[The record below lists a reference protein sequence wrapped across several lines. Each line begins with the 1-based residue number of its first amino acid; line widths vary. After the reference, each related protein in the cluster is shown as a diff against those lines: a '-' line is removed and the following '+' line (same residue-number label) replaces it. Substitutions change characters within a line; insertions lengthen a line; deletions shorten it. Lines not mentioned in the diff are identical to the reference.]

1 MTFLK
6 DLSVLILSVVLT
18 GSQVGNIHFLIKKE
32 KSLEAEKLFH
42 FCDRN
47 YRQEFNIIVERQLC
61 GNSR

>member
-18 GSQVGNIHFLIKKE
+18 GSQVGNIQKK

-47 YRQEFNIIVERQLC
+47 YSQEFDIIMERQLC

>member
-6 DLSVLILSVVLT
+6 DLGVLILSVVLT

-32 KSLEAEKLFH
+32 KSLETEKLFH

-47 YRQEFNIIVERQLC
+47 YSQEFNTIVERQLC